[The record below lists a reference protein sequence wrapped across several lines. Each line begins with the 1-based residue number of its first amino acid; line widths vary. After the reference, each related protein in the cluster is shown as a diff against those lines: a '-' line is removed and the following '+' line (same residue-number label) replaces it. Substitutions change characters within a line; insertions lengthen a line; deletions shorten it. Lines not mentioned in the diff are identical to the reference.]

1 MRRRTRSLTTA
12 LLILLVF
19 GGLDA
24 RGSVAVEAA
33 GDKYM
38 YPFINDIPVAGRR
51 GLASVFGAYGTID
64 DPRFNFDDRDAQYFL
79 DFATSALAQP
89 GRGSANYRILS
100 LSVTLVVENNNIF
113 AYDPTFDAL
122 GSYAGAFADL
132 DPGRPMELYGV
143 GYRSNW
149 TRSSFNEDSP
159 FQTQPSSSIQDP
171 KGDWNRKRNAFAA
184 DFSANGVLRDV
195 SNNVEEG
202 FEVNPWAIADSPGY
216 VDLDGNYVESALT
229 PGNTVPEGSVF
240 RFHVNLA
247 DPKIVA
253 YLQDGLNAGRL
264 HLMVSS
270 LYGTTQQ
277 STDIPRFYT
286 KDHDPGIG
294 YYLGPRLQAEVVLM
308 PSTQIIRNGASNR
321 ITYDT
326 VIGQSYQVQYRD
338 SLGSGEW
345 LPIGSLR
352 NGTGGT
358 LTHDDTPAPSVNSRF
373 YRVAV
378 SRVP

>member
-1 MRRRTRSLTTA
+1 MRRRTRLLTSA
-12 LLILLVF
+12 LVLAVF
-19 GGLDA
+19 GGLNA
-24 RGSVAVEAA
+24 RGSVAVEVA

-38 YPFINDIPVAGRR
+38 YPFINDIPAAGRR

-64 DPRFNFDDRDAQYFL
+64 DPRFNFDDRDAQFFL

-89 GRGSANYRILS
+89 GRGAANYRILT
-100 LSVTLVVENNNIF
+100 LSITLVVENNNVF

-122 GSYAGAFADL
+122 GSYTGALADS
-132 DPGRPMELYGV
+132 DDGRPMELYGV
-143 GYRSNW
+143 GYRSSW
-149 TRSSFNEDSP
+149 TRASFNEDSP
-159 FQTQPSSSIQDP
+159 FQTQTSSSVLDP
-171 KGDWNRKRNAFAA
+171 KGDWNRKRNAFAT
-184 DFSANGVLRDV
+184 DFSAIGVLRDV

-240 RFHVNLA
+240 RFRVNLA

-264 HLMVSS
+264 HFMVSS

-294 YYLGPRLQAEVVLM
+294 YYLGPQLKAEVVLM
-308 PSTQIIRNGASNR
+308 PSTQIARIGGSNR
-321 ITYDT
+321 ISYDT
-326 VIGQSYQVQYRD
+326 VTGQRYQVQYRD
-338 SLGSGEW
+338 NFSSGDW
-345 LPIGSLR
+345 VPTGSLR

-358 LTHDDTPAPSVNSRF
+358 LTHDDTPAPGVNSRF
-373 YRVAV
+373 YRVVV
-378 SRVP
+378 SQIL